1 MPFASFIHRDE
12 SVAQQVIQEMLPMQ
26 DIHDVLNDLHSS
38 QSSNEQEMRMHIL
51 QLRTMMKSLINM
63 AEVACH
69 EVERRCQALHDLRS
83 STSADSITNKSFQNK
98 DEGERHVYD
107 PEVSELFPNFI
118 SFNSDS
124 SPIPYLQTIQSL
136 VRSNQLGEHWDLL
149 QDNVKRRGFNTTIG
163 IRLAMNSNAADL
175 RPLQVQLVI
184 PGSPAHVC
192 GMLDR
197 GDEIVAVDGE
207 SASEATIVSQVSGTD
222 VVGSRVTL
230 TIKKKGSDRT
240 FDIPLVR
247 VSWSVVEA
255 KEKIFI
261 LMEQLMKQISQDG
274 SKRISQEY
282 LSLLYTEMKEYE
294 KFRAINEMHV
304 QDRLY
309 ELRSSIL
316 QLAQEALEHSETII
330 RVYNRA
336 LMLLGKN
343 KQEVFRDRETYLKA
357 QVRERENRLGT
368 MNMENEALKQ
378 RLQKSDKLL
387 LGMEKMCQIAFR
399 KKGAMENS

>member
-1 MPFASFIHRDE
+1 MSEASHYHE
-12 SVAQQVIQEMLPMQ
+12 AENVADQVIREVLPLQ
-26 DIHDVLNDLHSS
+26 DIHDVMNDCQIL
-38 QSSNEQEMRMHIL
+38 QSSNPRDMSMHIL
-51 QLRTMMKSLINM
+51 QLRTMMKSLVNM
-63 AEVACH
+63 AEVACK
-69 EVERRCQALHDLRS
+69 EVERRCAVLYESRHA
-83 STSADSITNKSFQNK
+83 TPADTLKIKDFDK
-98 DEGERHVYD
+98 DEGERFVHD
-107 PEVSELFPNFI
+107 LESSDIFPNAM
-118 SFNSDS
+118 SFHSDS

-136 VRSNQLGEHWDLL
+136 VRSNQVGEHWDLL
-149 QDNVKRRGFNTTIG
+149 QDNVKRRGSNTTIG

-207 SASEATIVSQVSGTD
+207 SVSEATIVRQVSGTD

-230 TIKKKGSDRT
+230 TIKKKGTERT

-309 ELRSSIL
+309 DLRSSIL
-316 QLAQEALEHSETII
+316 QLAQEALEHSEEIL
-330 RVYNRA
+330 RVYNSA
-336 LMLLGKN
+336 AHLLSKN
-343 KQEVFRDRETYLKA
+343 KQEIGKEREYYMKA
-357 QVRERENRLGT
+357 QIKECEQRISIANLENS
-368 MNMENEALKQ
+368 ALKHK
-378 RLQKSDKLL
+378 LQKSDKLL
-387 LGMEKMCQIAFR
+387 MDLEKLCQFAFQ
-399 KKGAMENS
+399 KHE